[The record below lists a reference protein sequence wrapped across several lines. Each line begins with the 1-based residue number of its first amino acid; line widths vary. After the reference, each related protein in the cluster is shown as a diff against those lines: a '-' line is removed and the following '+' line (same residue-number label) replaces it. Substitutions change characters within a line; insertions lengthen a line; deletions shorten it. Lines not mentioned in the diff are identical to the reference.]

1 MKGRCILQ
9 SLKEGLL
16 NRAFSHIYVEKRAM
30 EYELTKEILKRFKE
44 SKVIEIEHYKD
55 IFSRANQDFYLQ
67 KKSPKLILAVKQ
79 NNLIYKGAD
88 VCEDFGNKHFY
99 YTSIMMNCI
108 YDCEYCYLQGMYT
121 SANIV
126 IFVNIDDY
134 FKEINRLLSMHPLYL
149 CISYD
154 TDLLALEGL
163 TNYVKKFIEFAKENS
178 DLTIEIRTK
187 SANFNLIKDIQSQD
201 NIILA
206 WTLSPEGVI
215 QKYEHRTPNLKRR
228 IKSIKEALDRGFR
241 VRLCFDPILYI
252 KNWRDEYRDLIEEVF
267 SNIDADKIYDVSIGL
282 FRVSK
287 DYLKRMRK
295 QRPDSIVLNFPYD
308 TVEGVCS
315 YDKEL
320 SRNMIGYV
328 YGLIARYVEKEKI
341 YI

>member
-1 MKGRCILQ
+1 MQ

-30 EYELTKEILKRFKE
+30 EYNLTKEILKRLE
-44 SKVIEIEHYKD
+44 GSKIIEIEHYKD
-55 IFSRANQDFYLQ
+55 VFSRANQDFYLQ
-67 KKSPKLILAVKQ
+67 KKSPKLILAVKN
-79 NNLIYKGAD
+79 NNLIYKGAE

-121 SANIV
+121 SSNIV

-134 FKEINRLLSMHPLYL
+134 FKEVEELLKMHPVYL

-154 TDLLALEGL
+154 TDLLAFEGL
-163 TNYVKKFIEFAKENS
+163 TNYVREFVKFAKVNK

-187 SANFNLIKDIQSQD
+187 SANFSLIRDIEPQD
-201 NIILA
+201 NVILA
-206 WTLSPEGVI
+206 WTLSPDGVI
-215 QKYEHRTPNLKRR
+215 EKYEHRTPNLKRR
-228 IKSIKEALDRGFR
+228 VESIKEAVDRGWR

-252 KNWRDEYRDLIEEVF
+252 KNWREEYRVLVEEVF
-267 SNIDADKIYDVSIGL
+267 SKIDADKIYDVSIGL

-287 DYLKRMRK
+287 DYLKRMRR

-308 TVEGVCS
+308 SVEGVCS

-320 SRNMIGYV
+320 SENMIGYV
-328 YGLIARYVEKEKI
+328 YSLVGKYVDKKKI

>member
-1 MKGRCILQ
+1 M
-9 SLKEGLL
+9 
-16 NRAFSHIYVEKRAM
+16 
-30 EYELTKEILKRFKE
+30 TKEILKRFDG
-44 SKVIEIEHYKD
+44 SKIIEIEHYKD
-55 IFSRANQDFYLQ
+55 VFSRANQDFYLQ
-67 KKSPKLILAVKQ
+67 KKSPKLILAVKK
-79 NNLIYKGAD
+79 NNLIYKGAE

-134 FKEINRLLSMHPLYL
+134 FKEVEELLKMHPVYL

-154 TDLLALEGL
+154 TDLLAFEGL
-163 TNYVKKFIEFAKENS
+163 TNYVREFVKFAKENK
-178 DLTIEIRTK
+178 DLTIEVRTK
-187 SANFNLIKDIQSQD
+187 SANFSLIRDVEPQD
-201 NIILA
+201 NVILA
-206 WTLSPEGVI
+206 WTLSPDGVI
-215 QKYEHRTPNLKRR
+215 EKYEHRTPNLKRR
-228 IKSIKEALDRGFR
+228 VESIKEAVDRGWR

-252 KNWRDEYRDLIEEVF
+252 KNWKEEYRALVEEVF
-267 SNIDADKIYDVSIGL
+267 SKIDAGKIYDVSIGL

-320 SRNMIGYV
+320 SEDMIGYV
-328 YGLIARYVEKEKI
+328 YSLVEKYVDKKKI